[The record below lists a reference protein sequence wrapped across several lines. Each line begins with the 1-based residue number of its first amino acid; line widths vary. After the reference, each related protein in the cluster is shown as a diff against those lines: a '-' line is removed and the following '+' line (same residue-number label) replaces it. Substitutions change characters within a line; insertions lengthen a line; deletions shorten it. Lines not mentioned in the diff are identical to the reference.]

1 MRAVIQRVKT
11 ASVNIENNT
20 IASIGEGI
28 LAFVG
33 FYHEDTLDDLEY
45 IANKILQLRIFCD
58 DKDLMNLSLLDIEG
72 ELLIVSQFT
81 LYGDARK
88 GRRPS
93 YSTAM
98 PPNKAQIYFKDFIE
112 ICELKYK
119 KVKSGIFQADMKINL
134 VNSGPVTI
142 LLDSSKIF

>member
-11 ASVNIENNT
+11 ASVEVEKSIV
-20 IASIGEGI
+20 ASIGEGI

-33 FYHEDTLDDLEY
+33 LHHQDAYKDMEY
-45 IANKILQLRIFCD
+45 IANKMLQLRIFSD
-58 DKDLMNLSLLDIEG
+58 DEDVMNLSLLDIKG
-72 ELLIVSQFT
+72 ELLVVSQFT

-98 PPNKAQIYFKDFIE
+98 PPIKAQTFYNDFVE
-112 ICELKYK
+112 ICKSKYD
-119 KVKSGIFQADMKINL
+119 KVKSGVFQADMKINL

-142 LLDSSKIF
+142 LLDSGKMF